1 MGDSVALSLGLEVN
15 NQTPDN
21 HAFVHMELPQAG
33 SWQFSTSYHR
43 RNALKASELFKG
55 EFAANDIWLMQTRY
69 RLASWFHWNF
79 SVMTPFGF
87 GPESV
92 FRNSLQ
98 VNLSAELGFS
108 LEDE

>member
-1 MGDSVALSLGLEVN
+1 
-15 NQTPDN
+15 
-21 HAFVHMELPQAG
+21 
-33 SWQFSTSYHR
+33 
-43 RNALKASELFKG
+43 
-55 EFAANDIWLMQTRY
+55 MQTRY
-69 RLASWFHWNF
+69 RLASWFHWNL

-108 LEDE
+108 FED